1 VSKVI
6 HDNDVVI
13 VSAARTAIGR
23 FGGSLKD
30 VKASRLGAHVIKEV
44 LRRAND
50 LDPMLLDDII
60 LGDCVQCFD
69 EANTARTAAL
79 MAGIPFQVPAFTVQ
93 RQCSSSMQALS
104 SGVQQIRSG
113 DSEIVLV
120 GGVESMSSGPYYLPN
135 ARWGMRLQ
143 NHEIVDS
150 VWEMLHSGSRILGE
164 PMIMGITS
172 ENLAAKYNISREAQD
187 QLALESH
194 SKAEAAIKA
203 GRFKDEIVPFEL
215 PGKKG
220 ETQVFEQDEHPRF
233 GLKMEDLA
241 RLKPIFR
248 PDGTVTAGNSSGL
261 NDGGSAAIIM
271 TRKRAKELGLTPM
284 ARIVVQAAA
293 GVEPHLMGY
302 GPVPSTE
309 KALKKAGMSLADF
322 QLIEVN
328 EAFAAQYIACEMGL
342 GLDRSIVNVNGSGV
356 GLGHPV
362 GCTGLRIVISLIYE
376 MARRNL
382 EVGLATLCVGGGM
395 GMTTIVV
402 RD

>member
-1 VSKVI
+1 VI
-6 HDNDVVI
+6 HDSDVVI
-13 VSAARTAIGR
+13 VSAARTAIGK
-23 FGGSLKD
+23 FGGALKD

-44 LRRAND
+44 LRRARD

-104 SGVQQIRSG
+104 SGVQQIRAG

-143 NHEIVDS
+143 NHEVIDS

-172 ENLAAKYNISREAQD
+172 ENLAAKYDISREAQD

-215 PGKKG
+215 PGRKG
-220 ETQVFEQDEHPRF
+220 EKQVFEQDEHPRF
-233 GLKMEDLA
+233 GLKMEDLT
-241 RLKPIFR
+241 RLKPVFR

-261 NDGGSAAIIM
+261 NDGGSAAVIM
-271 TRKRAKELGLTPM
+271 TRKRARELGLTPM
-284 ARIVVQAAA
+284 ARIVTQAAA

-302 GPVPSTE
+302 GPVPSTQ
-309 KALKKAGMSLADF
+309 KALKKAGMSLKDI

-362 GCTGLRIVISLIYE
+362 GATGLRIVVSLIHE